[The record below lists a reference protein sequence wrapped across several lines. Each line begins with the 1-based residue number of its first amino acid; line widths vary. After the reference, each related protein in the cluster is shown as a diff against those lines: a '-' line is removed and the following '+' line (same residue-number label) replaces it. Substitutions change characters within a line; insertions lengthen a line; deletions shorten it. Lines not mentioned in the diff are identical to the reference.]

1 MYFSCSDMRS
11 AWLCQ
16 WPIWQRQ
23 VLRQTSCRRWKS
35 HGNLNWSVHQ
45 TLEATECEIAK
56 KLNWSVHQAEK
67 LRNHTSST
75 IDYPP
80 DREWGGP
87 SLRKTKRGERFSR
100 TAVERCAVYS
110 HRIREQVIL
119 HWSDLLK
126 LLGPYICL
134 DAMIK
139 SRYYLDTTPCHG
151 NCKPKNPRESSQ
163 AKEQK
168 MLRWSRYRI
177 LKMVVSNFLELFFS
191 DEVLFLN
198 FEKGFVKCSEAF
210 FFRWGSWILRT
221 SWR

>member
-1 MYFSCSDMRS
+1 MRS

-35 HGNLNWSVHQ
+35 HGNLNRSVHQTLEATECEIAKKLNWSVHQ

-87 SLRKTKRGERFSR
+87 SVRKAKRGERFSG

-110 HRIREQVIL
+110 HRVRKQVIL
-119 HWSDLLK
+119 HRSDL
-126 LLGPYICL
+126 ICQ
-134 DAMIK
+134 
-139 SRYYLDTTPCHG
+139 
-151 NCKPKNPRESSQ
+151 NCLYPTYVWT
-163 AKEQK
+163 
-168 MLRWSRYRI
+168 LW
-177 LKMVVSNFLELFFS
+177 
-191 DEVLFLN
+191 
-198 FEKGFVKCSEAF
+198 
-210 FFRWGSWILRT
+210 
-221 SWR
+221 